1 MVSRNRGH
9 LLLLISLEKSTG
21 LVPAPFDEFGGFVVE
36 VNTSR
41 CGVVNEEFYHREKV
55 DEYSGFL

>member
-1 MVSRNRGH
+1 MGH

-21 LVPAPFDEFGGFVVE
+21 LVPVPFDEFGGFVVE

-41 CGVVNEEFYHREKV
+41 CGVVNEELYHREKV